1 MNKNITIEIIQIK
14 NNINKNDIA
23 FAIYTNV
30 VKENEEKVYN
40 DIAELMGM
48 WALKVND
55 IKLYVTDINNDIL
68 NIEDNKS
75 NTKVIYLLNDNYENK
90 LNYNKT
96 NEYKKVYFTDEINNV
111 ENTYI
116 SIYSCFEKKLDDS
129 VKFKPYTQNIYDYN
143 GAEDFEL
150 EEELFTGIEEIFAK
164 EIYVK
169 SLILGPY
176 HIYNNE
182 LFSYDGYEY
191 SIVKNDYNNNSN
203 IIEIINDTFDK
214 KIRYEDVNNIN
225 KDKLIDIL
233 KEIYL
238 TDTFELS
245 TNSSNKLNIYIEEL
259 EDRLGQYKKTYF
271 IIENEDEESI
281 INSFFINMSTWVI
294 IFEKGIL
301 IVSQGSNE

>member
-30 VKENEEKVYN
+30 VKENEEKIYN
-40 DIAELMGM
+40 DIAELISM

-96 NEYKKVYFTDEINNV
+96 NDYKKVYFTDETNNV
-111 ENTYI
+111 KNTYI

-150 EEELFTGIEEIFAK
+150 EEELFTGIEEIYAK
-164 EIYVK
+164 ELYRK
-169 SLILGPY
+169 SIILGLY
-176 HIYNNE
+176 RVVNNE
-182 LFSYDGYEY
+182 LYAYEGYEY
-191 SIVKNDYNNNSN
+191 SIIKNDINDNSN
-203 IIEIINDTFDK
+203 IIEVINDTLDTKIKYDALNDIK
-214 KIRYEDVNNIN
+214 KSDLKEVFNNI
-225 KDKLIDIL
+225 
-233 KEIYL
+233 YL
-238 TDTFELS
+238 NTKFALDDD
-245 TNSSNKLNIYIEEL
+245 SSNKINDYINEL
-259 EDRLGQYKKTYF
+259 EQRLGNYKKTYLV
-271 IIENEDEESI
+271 IEDEESI
-281 INSFFINMSTWVI
+281 INSFYINMRTWIIVFDNALLVI
-294 IFEKGIL
+294 
-301 IVSQGSNE
+301 SYGSNE

>member
-30 VKENEEKVYN
+30 VKENEEKIYN
-40 DIAELMGM
+40 DIAELISM

-96 NEYKKVYFTDEINNV
+96 NDYKKVYFTDEINNV

-150 EEELFTGIEEIFAK
+150 EEELFTGIEEIYAK
-164 EIYVK
+164 ELYRK
-169 SLILGPY
+169 SIILGLY
-176 HIYNNE
+176 RVVNNE
-182 LFSYDGYEY
+182 LYAYEGYEY
-191 SIVKNDYNNNSN
+191 SIIKNDINDNSN
-203 IIEIINDTFDK
+203 IIEVINDTLDTKIKYDALNDIK
-214 KIRYEDVNNIN
+214 KSDLKEVFNNI
-225 KDKLIDIL
+225 
-233 KEIYL
+233 YL
-238 TDTFELS
+238 NTKFALDDD
-245 TNSSNKLNIYIEEL
+245 SSNKINDYINEL
-259 EDRLGQYKKTYF
+259 EQRLGNYKKTYLV
-271 IIENEDEESI
+271 IEDEESI
-281 INSFFINMSTWVI
+281 INSFYINMSTWIIVFDNALLVI
-294 IFEKGIL
+294 
-301 IVSQGSNE
+301 SYGSNE